1 MDFDDLVPV
10 FGYSV
15 VTDSM
20 SMFGLSAVS
29 SSWVII
35 FDCIRFNKLEAVLGY
50 LTKTGFISLL
60 FDVSPICYLF

>member
-1 MDFDDLVPV
+1 
-10 FGYSV
+10 
-15 VTDSM
+15 M

-50 LTKTGFISLL
+50 LTKAGFIWLL
-60 FDVSPICYLF
+60 FDVSPICYFF